1 MRIPLTS
8 TMMWECLNVCLTI
21 ICQPLSQTSEHY
33 TSDKRY
39 WVRIM
44 RRPLTATL
52 TWGLKATLTWGL
64 PKDNTSA
71 TESHMQALNIRQK
84 VLGDDRENTIYSHFN
99 LGITQFVLKD
109 NNLTQ
114 VTQASTK
121 HQTKRNWVKIMRTPL
136 TATSTWGLPNIC
148 LRITPQPLSHTN
160 EH

>member
-1 MRIPLTS
+1 M
-8 TMMWECLNVCLTI
+8 LNDYMSATK
-21 ICQPLSQTSEHY
+21 SN
-33 TSDKRY
+33 KRALY
-39 WVRIM
+39 IRQKI
-44 RRPLTATL
+44 LGEDHEKTADSYFNLRTKSYANL
-52 TWGLKATLTWGL
+52 GITQYML
-64 PKDNTSA
+64 KDNTSA